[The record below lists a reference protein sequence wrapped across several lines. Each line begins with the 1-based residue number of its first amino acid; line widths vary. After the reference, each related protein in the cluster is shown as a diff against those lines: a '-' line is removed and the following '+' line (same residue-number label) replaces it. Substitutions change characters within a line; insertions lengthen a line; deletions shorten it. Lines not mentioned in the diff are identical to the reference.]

1 MAEDYYKILGVDKNA
16 TLDDI
21 KKAYRKLA
29 LKWHPDR
36 NPDNK
41 AHAEEMFKKISEAYA
56 VLSDPEKRV
65 QYDRFGSAD
74 QFRQAYTQ
82 EEIFRNFD
90 LGEILRSFGFSFG
103 GGRVFTGTGRKRTYT
118 RSGFDIF
125 EEFFR
130 GGAEDY
136 TVPQKGQ
143 DLHYN
148 LSITLEESVF
158 GAEKKL
164 AIQKEDRV
172 EEISIK
178 IPPGIS
184 SGKKLRV
191 AGKGGPGLNGGPP
204 GDLYLN
210 INILPHPV
218 FARDG
223 NDIYLEKSISF
234 TQAVLGTTIEVPTI
248 DGSIKRLKIPQG
260 TQNNTKFRM
269 RGLGVPSLKDGTR
282 GDQYVK
288 INVEVPR
295 KLTEKQLKLV
305 RELQEEGL

>member
-56 VLSDPEKRV
+56 VLSDPEKRE

-74 QFRQAYTQ
+74 RFRQAYTQ

-103 GGRVFTGTGRKRTYT
+103 GGSFFTGTGRKKTGTRT
-118 RSGFDIF
+118 GFDIF

-130 GGAEDY
+130 GTGEDY

-158 GAEKKL
+158 GVEKKL
-164 AIQKEDRV
+164 AIQKENRV
-172 EEISIK
+172 EEITVK

-184 SGKKLRV
+184 AGKKLRV
-191 AGKGGPGLNGGPP
+191 AGKGGPGYNGGPP

-223 NDIYLEKSISF
+223 NDIYLEKTITFS
-234 TQAVLGTTIEVPTI
+234 QAVLGTTIEVPTI
-248 DGSIKRLKIPQG
+248 DGSIKRLKIPPG
-260 TQNNTKFRM
+260 TQNNTKLRM

-288 INVEVPR
+288 INVEIPR
-295 KLTEKQLKLV
+295 KLTDKQLKLI
-305 RELQEEGL
+305 RQLQEEGL

>member
-56 VLSDPEKRV
+56 VLSDPGKRV